1 MSLWNEFK
9 AFAVKGNVIDL
20 AVAVVIGVAFGKIV
34 NALVEGIVMPLIGK
48 ALPSADWRAFEAGG
62 MKIGSLLG
70 AVIDFFI
77 VALVL
82 FLVVVKVMGA
92 MKKLRHEPP
101 ADPTTKKC
109 TECLEEIPLM
119 ARRCRACASEQTA

>member
-1 MSLWNEFK
+1 MPLWNEFK

-48 ALPSADWRAFEAGG
+48 ALPSADWRLFEAGG
-62 MKIGSLLG
+62 MKIGALLG

-82 FLVVVKVMGA
+82 FLVVVKAMGA
-92 MKKLRHEPP
+92 MKKMRHEEPP
-101 ADPTTKKC
+101 DPTTKRC

-119 ARRCRACASEQTA
+119 ARRCRACASEQPA

>member
-1 MSLWNEFK
+1 MSLWKEFK

-20 AVAVVIGVAFGKIV
+20 AVAFVIGVAFSKIV
-34 NALVEGIVMPLIGK
+34 SALVEGIVMPLIGK
-48 ALPSADWRAFEAGG
+48 ALPSASWKTFEAGG
-62 MKIGSLLG
+62 MQLGALLG
-70 AVIDFFI
+70 AVLDFFI

-82 FLVVVKVMGA
+82 FLVVVKAMGA

-109 TECLEEIPLM
+109 TECLEEIPLL
-119 ARRCRACASEQTA
+119 ARRCRACASEQS